1 MKMHKNNLVKRG
13 FAVLLALALCV
24 GMMPFTAV
32 AADDHEH
39 VYQRTCET
47 HVNCTLSHVDV
58 YSCTHPGCRE
68 SYRDSLSTHGH
79 DVLGYVNKAG
89 GNLVDNTHW
98 IKCANCNDAYESHEM
113 SDATCMAPK
122 TCYKCNYTK
131 GEKLGHAYTGAW
143 VKVEGGHARLCVNG
157 CGGHEELQAHTF
169 GEWVIDPDATCGLDG
184 KQTRTCT
191 VCGFV
196 ETQDIP
202 ATGNHNWG
210 VWAIER
216 EATCIVP
223 GSKWHACAVCG
234 TRETEAIPVNP
245 NAHNFDGAY
254 VEATTATGGLGHAQ
268 KCQNE
273 GCTKLSMVTP
283 HKLTTTTN
291 DAACGKPG
299 SVVEKC
305 TVCSYTSTKV
315 LPELKHKW
323 TIHDKKAPTCIK
335 DGFDN
340 VYCQYCGMKSATA
353 SKIIPSEGHKYNDW
367 QVDVLGYLTHSHTCE
382 VCGEKETSEHNF
394 TEWTVTS
401 EDEVS
406 KVESRVCEDCGYKET
421 KTTSKV
427 CRHPG
432 TEQRN
437 EHQDATC
444 VTAGYDVTICG
455 VCDAEVERHDI
466 PALGHT
472 YGAWTDNGEEN
483 HIHTCVNE
491 GCTAGTEGHAVT
503 AAHNFGEWVTTAYPT
518 YGIPGQ
524 QERTCDGCARVET
537 EMIPALVG
545 PPVIPPPVVVPEE
558 PDEPIEE
565 PDVPLDPAPEE
576 PDEPIEEPDVPLN
589 PAPEEPDE
597 PIEEPDVP
605 LDPTPEEPD
614 EPIEEPD
621 VPLDPTPD
629 EPVDEPDVPLNPAP
643 EEPAG
648 GNGNGGSGANDEEI
662 LEDGEIPLAD
672 VPKTSDDLSLLWILV
687 LACGATLMARCLS
700 RKERTQR

>member
-13 FAVLLALALCV
+13 FAVLLALALCI
-24 GMMPFTAV
+24 GMMPVMAV
-32 AADDHEH
+32 AKGDGRYCVGCTKNA
-39 VYQRTCET
+39 VYWVDQVNPTCEQEGVIA
-47 HVNCTLSHVDV
+47 H
-58 YSCTHPGCRE
+58 YSC
-68 SYRDSLSTHGH
+68 LSCSRNYNVG
-79 DVLGYVNKAG
+79 LAG
-89 GNLVDNTHW
+89 GLIWNSNKVER
-98 IKCANCNDAYESHEM
+98 IA
-113 SDATCMAPK
+113 
-122 TCYKCNYTK
+122 
-131 GEKLGHAYTGAW
+131 KLDHSYTGDLI
-143 VKVEGGHARLCVNG
+143 VTEEGHARLCVNG

-169 GEWVIDPDATCGLDG
+169 GEWKVESYATCGTDG

-191 VCGFV
+191 GCGFV

-223 GSKWHACAVCG
+223 GSKWLACAVCG

-254 VEATTATGGLGHAQ
+254 VEATTATSGLGHAQ

-323 TIHDKKAPTCIK
+323 TIHDKKAPTCTEN
-335 DGFDN
+335 GFDN
-340 VYCQYCGMKSATA
+340 VHCQYCGMKSATE
-353 SKIIPSEGHKYNDW
+353 SKEIPSSGHKYTDW

-394 TEWTVTS
+394 TVWTVTS

-427 CRHPG
+427 CRHPA
-432 TEQRN
+432 TETRK

-455 VCDAEVERHDI
+455 VCGAEVERHDI
-466 PALGHT
+466 PAGGHT
-472 YGAWTDNGEEN
+472 YDAWTDNGEEN

-503 AAHNFGEWVTTAYPT
+503 AAHDFSEWETTAYPT
-518 YGIPGQ
+518 YGIPGRE
-524 QERTCDGCARVET
+524 ERACATCGRE
-537 EMIPALVG
+537 ESREIPALVG
-545 PPVIPPPVVVPEE
+545 PPVIPPPVVVPDE
-558 PDEPIEE
+558 PDEPIE
-565 PDVPLDPAPEE
+565 D
-576 PDEPIEEPDVPLN
+576 PDVPLN
-589 PAPEEPDE
+589 
-597 PIEEPDVP
+597 
-605 LDPTPEEPD
+605 PTPEEPD

-687 LACGATLMARCLS
+687 LACGATLMARCFS

>member
-13 FAVLLALALCV
+13 FAVLLALALCI
-24 GMMPFTAV
+24 GMMPVMAV
-32 AADDHEH
+32 AKGDGRYCVGCMKNA
-39 VYQRTCET
+39 VYWVDQVNPTCEQEGVIA
-47 HVNCTLSHVDV
+47 H
-58 YSCTHPGCRE
+58 YSC
-68 SYRDSLSTHGH
+68 LSCSRNYNVGP
-79 DVLGYVNKAG
+79 AG
-89 GNLVDNTHW
+89 GLIWNSNKVER
-98 IKCANCNDAYESHEM
+98 IA
-113 SDATCMAPK
+113 
-122 TCYKCNYTK
+122 
-131 GEKLGHAYTGAW
+131 KLDHSYTGDLI
-143 VKVEGGHARLCVNG
+143 VTEEGHARLCVNG

-169 GEWVIDPDATCGLDG
+169 GEWKVESYATCGTDG

-191 VCGFV
+191 ACEFT
-196 ETQDIP
+196 ETKNIS
-202 ATGNHNWG
+202 ATKKHSEAGPKI
-210 VWAIER
+210 VK
-216 EATCIVP
+216 EATCTTP
-223 GSKWHACAVCG
+223 GSKEYFCAVCH
-234 TRETEAIPVNP
+234 TVLRTEEIPVNP
-245 NAHNFDGAY
+245 NAHDFSGPYVPTGTGNQHWHACLNGCGAHDTPVAHKM
-254 VEATTATGGLGHAQ
+254 VEDNREPTCKEPGHTGGT
-268 KCQNE
+268 
-273 GCTKLSMVTP
+273 CT
-283 HKLTTTTN
+283 
-291 DAACGKPG
+291 DCGFSNGKDIPA
-299 SVVEKC
+299 
-305 TVCSYTSTKV
+305 
-315 LPELKHKW
+315 LQHKW
-323 TIHDKKAPTCIK
+323 TIHDKKAPTCTEN
-335 DGFDN
+335 GFDN
-340 VYCQYCGMKSATA
+340 VHCQYCGMKSATE
-353 SKIIPSEGHKYNDW
+353 SKEIPSSGHKYTDW

-394 TEWTVTS
+394 TVWTVTS

-427 CRHPG
+427 CRHPA
-432 TEQRN
+432 TETRK

-455 VCDAEVERHDI
+455 VCGAEVERHDI
-466 PALGHT
+466 PARGHT
-472 YGAWTDNGEEN
+472 YDAWTDNGEEN

-503 AAHNFGEWVTTAYPT
+503 AAHDFSEWETTAYPT
-518 YGIPGQ
+518 YGIPGRE
-524 QERTCDGCARVET
+524 ERACATCGRE
-537 EMIPALVG
+537 ESREIPALVG

-558 PDEPIEE
+558 PDEPIED
-565 PDVPLDPAPEE
+565 PDVPLNPTPEE
-576 PDEPIEEPDVPLN
+576 PDEPIEEPDVPLD

-621 VPLDPTPD
+621 VPLNPTPD

>member
-13 FAVLLALALCV
+13 FAVLLALALCI
-24 GMMPFTAV
+24 GMMPVMAV
-32 AADDHEH
+32 AKGDGRYCVGCTKNA
-39 VYQRTCET
+39 VYWVDQVNPTCEQEGVIA
-47 HVNCTLSHVDV
+47 H
-58 YSCTHPGCRE
+58 YSC
-68 SYRDSLSTHGH
+68 LSCSRNYNVG
-79 DVLGYVNKAG
+79 LAG
-89 GNLVDNTHW
+89 GLIWNSNKVER
-98 IKCANCNDAYESHEM
+98 IA
-113 SDATCMAPK
+113 
-122 TCYKCNYTK
+122 
-131 GEKLGHAYTGAW
+131 KLDHSYTGDLI
-143 VKVEGGHARLCVNG
+143 VTEEGHARLCVNG

-169 GEWVIDPDATCGLDG
+169 GEWKVESYATCGTDG

-191 VCGFV
+191 GCGFV

-223 GSKWHACAVCG
+223 GSKWLACAVCG

-254 VEATTATGGLGHAQ
+254 VEATTATSGLGHAQ

-323 TIHDKKAPTCIK
+323 TIHDKKAPTCTEN
-335 DGFDN
+335 GFDN
-340 VYCQYCGMKSATA
+340 VHCQYCGMKSATE
-353 SKIIPSEGHKYNDW
+353 SKEIPSSGHKYTDW

-406 KVESRVCEDCGYKET
+406 RVESRTCVDCGYKET

-455 VCDAEVERHDI
+455 VCGAEVERHDI
-466 PALGHT
+466 PAGGHT
-472 YGAWTDNGEEN
+472 YDAWTDNGEEN

-503 AAHNFGEWVTTAYPT
+503 AAHDFSEWETTAYPT
-518 YGIPGQ
+518 YGIPGRE
-524 QERTCDGCARVET
+524 ERACATCGRE
-537 EMIPALVG
+537 ESREIPALVG
-545 PPVIPPPVVVPEE
+545 PPVIPPPVVVPDEPDEPIEDPDVPLNPTPEE

-565 PDVPLDPAPEE
+565 PDVPLDPA
-576 PDEPIEEPDVPLN
+576 
-589 PAPEEPDE
+589 
-597 PIEEPDVP
+597 
-605 LDPTPEEPD
+605 PEEPD

-687 LACGATLMARCLS
+687 LACGATLMARCFS

>member
-13 FAVLLALALCV
+13 FAVLLALALCI
-24 GMMPFTAV
+24 GMMPVMAV
-32 AADDHEH
+32 AKGDGRYCVGCTKNA
-39 VYQRTCET
+39 VYWVDQVNPTCEQEGVIA
-47 HVNCTLSHVDV
+47 H
-58 YSCTHPGCRE
+58 YSC
-68 SYRDSLSTHGH
+68 LSCSRNYNVG
-79 DVLGYVNKAG
+79 LAG
-89 GNLVDNTHW
+89 GLIWNSNKVER
-98 IKCANCNDAYESHEM
+98 IA
-113 SDATCMAPK
+113 
-122 TCYKCNYTK
+122 
-131 GEKLGHAYTGAW
+131 KLDHSYTGDLI
-143 VKVEGGHARLCVNG
+143 VTEEGHARLCVNG

-169 GEWVIDPDATCGLDG
+169 GEWKVESYATCGTDG

-191 VCGFV
+191 GCGFV

-223 GSKWHACAVCG
+223 GSKWLACAVCG

-254 VEATTATGGLGHAQ
+254 VEATTATSGLGHAQ

-323 TIHDKKAPTCIK
+323 TIHDKKAPTCTEN
-335 DGFDN
+335 GFDN
-340 VYCQYCGMKSATA
+340 VHCQYCGMKSATE
-353 SKIIPSEGHKYNDW
+353 SKEIPSSGHKYTDW

-394 TEWTVTS
+394 TVWTVTS

-427 CRHPG
+427 CRHPA
-432 TEQRN
+432 TETRK

-455 VCDAEVERHDI
+455 VCGAEVERHDI
-466 PALGHT
+466 PAGGHT
-472 YGAWTDNGEEN
+472 YDAWTDNGEEN

-503 AAHNFGEWVTTAYPT
+503 AAHDFSEWETTAYPT
-518 YGIPGQ
+518 YGIPGRE
-524 QERTCDGCARVET
+524 ERACATCGRE
-537 EMIPALVG
+537 ESREIPALVG
-545 PPVIPPPVVVPEE
+545 PPVIPPPVVVPDEPDEPIEDPDVPLNPTPEE

-565 PDVPLDPAPEE
+565 PDVPLDPA
-576 PDEPIEEPDVPLN
+576 
-589 PAPEEPDE
+589 
-597 PIEEPDVP
+597 
-605 LDPTPEEPD
+605 PEEPD

-687 LACGATLMARCLS
+687 LACGATLMARCFS

>member
-13 FAVLLALALCV
+13 FAVLLALALVV
-24 GMMPFTAV
+24 GMMPMMAL
-32 AADDHEH
+32 A
-39 VYQRTCET
+39 
-47 HVNCTLSHVDV
+47 
-58 YSCTHPGCRE
+58 
-68 SYRDSLSTHGH
+68 
-79 DVLGYVNKAG
+79 AG
-89 GNLVDNTHW
+89 GNENPKGEHTHKVGCPLCAAGDHQNNTGSG
-98 IKCANCNDAYESHEM
+98 KCSCCHVQITNPPVSPDPTAPSTETPDPTTPTEHTHNYTANVTKE
-113 SDATCMAPK
+113 ATCLEAGVK
-122 TCYKCNYTK
+122 TFTCECGDSYT
-131 GEKLGHAYTGAW
+131 ETYDPLGHDFSGPYVPTGTGNQHW
-143 VKVEGGHARLCVNG
+143 HACLNG
-157 CGGHEELQAHTF
+157 CGAHDTPVAHKMVEDNREPTCKEPGHT
-169 GEWVIDPDATCGLDG
+169 GG
-184 KQTRTCT
+184 TCT
-191 VCGFV
+191 DCGFSNGK
-196 ETQDIP
+196 DIP
-202 ATGNHNWG
+202 A
-210 VWAIER
+210 
-216 EATCIVP
+216 
-223 GSKWHACAVCG
+223 
-234 TRETEAIPVNP
+234 
-245 NAHNFDGAY
+245 
-254 VEATTATGGLGHAQ
+254 LQ
-268 KCQNE
+268 
-273 GCTKLSMVTP
+273 
-283 HKLTTTTN
+283 
-291 DAACGKPG
+291 
-299 SVVEKC
+299 
-305 TVCSYTSTKV
+305 
-315 LPELKHKW
+315 HKW
-323 TIHDKKAPTCIK
+323 TIHDKKAPTCTEN
-335 DGFDN
+335 GFDN
-340 VYCQYCGMKSATA
+340 VHCQYCGMKSATE
-353 SKIIPSEGHKYNDW
+353 SKEIPSSGHKYTDW

-394 TEWTVTS
+394 TVWTVTS

-406 KVESRVCEDCGYKET
+406 KVESRVCEDCGYQET

-427 CRHPG
+427 CRHPA
-432 TEQRN
+432 TETRK

-455 VCDAEVERHDI
+455 VCGAEVERHDI
-466 PALGHT
+466 PAGGHT
-472 YGAWTDNGEEN
+472 YDAWTDNGEEN

-565 PDVPLDPAPEE
+565 PDVPL
-576 PDEPIEEPDVPLN
+576 N
-589 PAPEEPDE
+589 PTPEEPDE

-605 LDPTPEEPD
+605 LDPAPEEPD